1 MPCICLAKLPNQ
13 CAAALYQVR
22 PSSALFR
29 LPALAHNDVREW
41 MSKEYPSQLAI
52 LQAKQ
57 GSPVDLERMQN
68 AILRQSLEEL
78 RALQAESNMQIYKL
92 TQLIERRTQ
101 VFSPAKAYSHET
113 YNSRGKLIISVHL
126 HLSCTKALTAF
137 ALGSADE
144 IPFAQLSAT
153 SSQSFMLQT
162 PPRLRLDPPAFIDED
177 TRILEDTGVYE
188 TEEKSLRAFA
198 CPSPKS
204 QTSPRPRTEIDLV
217 LPPVSAFSQKGVY
230 THDINVCVH

>member
-1 MPCICLAKLPNQ
+1 MPYICLTKLPNQ

-29 LPALAHNDVREW
+29 LPALACNDVREW

-57 GSPVDLERMQN
+57 GSPVDLEHMQN
-68 AILRQSLEEL
+68 AILRRSLEEL
-78 RALQAESNMQIYKL
+78 RALQAESNMQIHKL
-92 TQLIERRTQ
+92 TQLIECRTQ

-113 YNSRGKLIISVHL
+113 YNSRGKSIPVHL
-126 HLSCTKALTAF
+126 CLSYTKGCTAF

-144 IPFAQLSAT
+144 NPFAQLSAT
-153 SSQSFMLQT
+153 SSQPSLLQT
-162 PPRLRLDPPAFIDED
+162 PPRLWLDPPAFIDED
-177 TRILEDTGVYE
+177 TRTLEDTGIYE
-188 TEEKSLRAFA
+188 TEEETLRAFV

-204 QTSPRPRTEIDLV
+204 RITPRPRTEIDLV
-217 LPPVSAFSQKGVY
+217 LPPVSAFFMKCVY
-230 THDINVCVH
+230 THGINACVH